1 MIKTDNKLP
10 VLYLLRAVAAL
21 SVCFYHFVCSY
32 GLINNPLA
40 TKVFA
45 YGAYGVDMFFV
56 ISGFIIPWSMY
67 YSGYKFKNF
76 FQFLF
81 KRLARLEPPYIASMV
96 LAILASIVAQQY
108 VMHSS
113 HIILNPTQIALH
125 FGYLIPFFKKY
136 HWLVGVY
143 WTLAIEFQYYLLM
156 ALTFSWVVKS
166 NLWGRIFFYVSIMG
180 FTLIMDRI
188 EFGRI
193 LPMGIVAWSNFL
205 PHYLPIFLVGIVLF
219 LKKSDRI
226 SMKEY
231 ACVTFLLFVYSIL
244 IYGYGRMVCIFT
256 PVFFILFFQDLKFR
270 ILSFFGEISYSIYLM
285 HDIAGNLF
293 INLVTPQASSH
304 ITKVLVIIG
313 AFAVSTVSAYL
324 LYLIVE
330 NPSKRFS
337 GNIKYANAK

>member
-10 VLYLLRAVAAL
+10 VLYLLRAIAAL

-32 GLINNPLA
+32 GLINNQSA
-40 TKVFA
+40 IKVFA

-67 YSGYKFKNF
+67 YSGYKFRNF

-81 KRLARLEPPYIASMV
+81 KRLARLEPPYIASMI
-96 LAILASIVAQQY
+96 LAIVASVLAQQY

-113 HIILNPTQIALH
+113 HITLNPVQIALH
-125 FGYLIPFFKKY
+125 FGYLIPFFKHY

-156 ALTFSWVVKS
+156 ALTFSLVLRS
-166 NLWGRIFFYVSIMG
+166 NLWGRICFYAAIMG

-193 LPMGIVAWSNFL
+193 MPMGIVAWSNFL
-205 PHYLPIFLVGIVLF
+205 PHYLPIFLVGILLF

-231 ACVTFLLFVYSIL
+231 ACVTLSLFIYCIL
-244 IYGYGRMVCIFT
+244 IYGYGRMICIFT

-270 ILSFFGEISYSIYLM
+270 ALSFFGEISYSIYLM

-293 INLVTPQASSH
+293 INLVTPHASSH
-304 ITKVLVIIG
+304 AIKVLVIVG
-313 AFAVSTVSAYL
+313 AFAVSTISAYL
-324 LYLIVE
+324 LYILIE
-330 NPSKRFS
+330 RPSKRFS
-337 GNIKYANAK
+337 GNIKYKTSA